1 MVSITTIILG
11 LLNGALGLFN
21 KLIEYAKEIR
31 LINFGREQQVSDLA
45 KEEIEINRKQTE
57 ILTQDRTKEDVIK
70 KMENGD
76 F

>member
-1 MVSITTIILG
+1 MISITTIILG
-11 LLNGALGLFN
+11 LFNGALGLFN
-21 KLIEYAKEIR
+21 KMIEYVKEVR

-57 ILTQDRTKEDVIK
+57 ILSQERTKEEVIK
-70 KMENGD
+70 KMEDGT

>member
-1 MVSITTIILG
+1 MLSITSIILG
-11 LLNGALGLFN
+11 LFNGALGLFN
-21 KLIEYAKEIR
+21 KLIEYAKEVR

-57 ILTQDRTKEDVIK
+57 ILTQERTKEEVIK
-70 KMENGD
+70 KMEDGS

>member
-1 MVSITTIILG
+1 MLSITSIILG
-11 LLNGALGLFN
+11 LFNGALGLFN
-21 KLIEYAKEIR
+21 KLIEYAKEVR

-57 ILTQDRTKEDVIK
+57 ILTQERTKEEVIK
-70 KMENGD
+70 KMEDGD